1 MVWKFN
7 FQKMS
12 AGICRT
18 SAEVAEMFSKIRSI
32 SVMIQCNPS
41 ISVKFR
47 GKRKTFFGE
56 MLKNL
61 TLFNQKSK
69 SSKKTSEMLQSNYEN
84 VLNS

>member
-1 MVWKFN
+1 
-7 FQKMS
+7 MS
-12 AGICRT
+12 VGICRT

-32 SVMIQCNPS
+32 SVMIQCNQS

-47 GKRKTFFGE
+47 GKRKTFYGE

-61 TLFNQKSK
+61 TRFDHKLGIKSK

-84 VLNS
+84 VLES